1 MNFALK
7 NKKIV
12 LLIFLCVTIFF
23 GYNLKNILF
32 NHDVESFY
40 DKKDESYKF
49 DKEFFS
55 HFENQEFKDQFI
67 LGVENKKSLDYN
79 FLTKIDSLTK
89 FLKKQALIKNAHSIS
104 NQKLIL
110 FTGLIDIPYTIF
122 HPKDSISFKK
132 DKIRLDNYPDIKKQF
147 LSKDL
152 KSTLIYI
159 DLKNKNYSID
169 NLKALKTAILL
180 ASKEFDLKNLFF
192 FNSELMDETII
203 EKLKKESNIL
213 TTITMVIIIFIL
225 LFFYRSIKGV
235 IIPLSIISIAVVW
248 ILGLISF
255 CNVPLN
261 VLTIAIPVIVAVI
274 SLSDVI
280 HIINRYSEEKGDDG
294 AYKIKTTQKD
304 IFKAII
310 LTTITTSFGF
320 LSLIPSQIKVFVEF
334 GLFTAIGVLFAF
346 IIAIFLLPILIVN
359 SNLKPTITL
368 TNLVPNKL
376 YKKQTILVFILIAIF
391 SITGILL
398 IKKDSYIYEDI
409 NAQDETSFAMKNM
422 SENFYGVRELI
433 LAIKVTATNES
444 VLSYKIAQEINALQ
458 LKADTLFKTTNP
470 FSLITFLKQTNR
482 AMNGG
487 NISYYVFPENEKS
500 YNKVLKKLQKYTS
513 KDKLKIISK
522 NNSLTYIH
530 SNIKDIGSYEV
541 KKKNKKLLDYA
552 SKNLTDINVTISGDS
567 HIQDQINFNV
577 TSAMFYSLLFIIVL
591 IFLIISILFK
601 SINIG
606 LISLVPNLLPIF
618 IILGIVGWFNV
629 GMSIS
634 ISVVFTVVFG
644 IAVDDTIHFLS
655 RYKIERDKGCIDP
668 VKKTI
673 KTSGSAILL
682 TTLILLAAYLVL
694 IFSDFR
700 ANHLS
705 GIFVSIGLTSALLCD
720 LFLLPVL
727 LKIFDSKNN

>member
-433 LAIKVTATNES
+433 LAIKVTAPNES

-522 NNSLTYIH
+522 NNNLTYIH

-601 SINIG
+601 SIKIG

-655 RYKIERDKGCIDP
+655 RYKIERDKGSIDP